1 MLSGYTTQKKGA
13 TARYQGTENTFK
25 AQSTPLFFFPSSL
38 HKNKVLFQTEP
49 FASFFVFDCMFV
61 CFVQLQQNKG
71 SGFHSATVKKLS
83 NVPTALRMPTN
94 ESKACCK
101 ADKEGLMPTSKPLTT
116 ITGDLPASLALS
128 KTKWRRTTRYH
139 NMAALSGS
147 GHCSVT

>member
-1 MLSGYTTQKKGA
+1 MLPHLHN
-13 TARYQGTENTFK
+13 TAEASRCQTAGRRVLE
-25 AQSTPLFFFPSSL
+25 AESEHIFFFSSSS
-38 HKNKVLFQTEP
+38 HKHQILFQAEP

-101 ADKEGLMPTSKPLTT
+101 Q
-116 ITGDLPASLALS
+116 
-128 KTKWRRTTRYH
+128 TKR
-139 NMAALSGS
+139 
-147 GHCSVT
+147 V